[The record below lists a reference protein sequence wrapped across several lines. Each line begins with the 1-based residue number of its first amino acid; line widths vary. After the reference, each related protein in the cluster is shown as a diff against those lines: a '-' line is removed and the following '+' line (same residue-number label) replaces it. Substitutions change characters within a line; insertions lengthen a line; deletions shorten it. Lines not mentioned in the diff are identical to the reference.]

1 MLKKRL
7 IEVCL
12 LAVSLAATNAH
23 AEARDPVAAQAL
35 FDDARK
41 LMSAQQYAEACP
53 KFEESQKLDP
63 GIGTAYNLADCYEK
77 VGRVASAWALFLEVV
92 SQARASGESDREGA
106 AKTRASRLEP
116 RLPKL
121 RVRVGPDSRANG
133 LTVTRDGVPV
143 GPAQWNSAVPVDPGP
158 HEIVAKAPGR
168 QTFSRSVTAE
178 EGVVLDFELPPLAIS
193 TEPAKEA
200 TPAVVNEEQPPP
212 AAKKGSGPSAWVW
225 PLAAVG
231 VAGVGVGTTFALMAI
246 SDNKASKEKGNCKP
260 DNACSPDGLDQRNSA
275 IKKGNVATVSS
286 IVGGVGLAS
295 AAVVWLV
302 TGSSGDSSKA
312 GVTAGANVG
321 SNGAEFHLAGRF

>member
-12 LAVSLAATNAH
+12 LAVSLVATNAH

-35 FDDARK
+35 FDDARR
-41 LMSAQQYAEACP
+41 LVSAQQYAEACP

-77 VGRVASAWALFLEVV
+77 VGRIASAWALFLEVV

-133 LTVTRDGVPV
+133 LTVTRDGISV

-168 QTFSRSVTAE
+168 QMFSRNVTAE

-193 TEPAKEA
+193 TEPATEA
-200 TPAVVNEEQPPP
+200 PPAVVDTEQPPP
-212 AAKKGSGPSAWVW
+212 VAKKSAGPSAWVW
-225 PLAAVG
+225 PLGAVG
-231 VAGVGVGTTFALMAI
+231 VAGIGVGTTFAIMAM
-246 SDNKASKEKGNCKP
+246 SENKASKDNCGT
-260 DNACSPDGLDQRNSA
+260 DNACSPRGLEQRNSA
-275 IKKGNVATVSS
+275 ITKGNVATVSF

-302 TGSSGDSSKA
+302 TGSSGASSKA
-312 GVTAGANVG
+312 GVTAGGNVG